1 MNKDHHIKLIEFYE
15 MHGPIKVD
23 KIALFDD
30 RDFTEEE
37 EELIASLKK
46 PVAHLVKQYSN
57 GIISIATG
65 GRYSIKVKV
74 LGYDK

>member
-30 RDFTEEE
+30 RDFT
-37 EELIASLKK
+37 
-46 PVAHLVKQYSN
+46 
-57 GIISIATG
+57 
-65 GRYSIKVKV
+65 
-74 LGYDK
+74 

>member
-37 EELIASLKK
+37 VLDIVKNDIYEWYSKLIVINKRNYDIVLRSLK
-46 PVAHLVKQYSN
+46 
-57 GIISIATG
+57 GE
-65 GRYSIKVKV
+65 
-74 LGYDK
+74 

>member
-1 MNKDHHIKLIEFYE
+1 MKRYKSVFKE
-15 MHGPIKVD
+15 
-23 KIALFDD
+23 

>member
-1 MNKDHHIKLIEFYE
+1 

-37 EELIASLKK
+37 VLDIVKNDIYEWYSKLIVINKRNYDIVLRSLK
-46 PVAHLVKQYSN
+46 
-57 GIISIATG
+57 GE
-65 GRYSIKVKV
+65 
-74 LGYDK
+74 